1 MPPRPPRRGYRGCR
15 LPRTPQRLPYPP
27 TRHPLGSRRNRSP
40 RPMRRQ
46 ARRQQRGLQATGR
59 RSSRTSS
66 RSRRTSW
73 ATAPARSRIYSVPQS
88 GRGWGSRAP
97 LTRSRQSPSY
107 SWTPRGSRVW
117 PQPSRPGSKTTPL
130 SASRRAVERLA
141 LALVGAVAAIAVG
154 AGCSNPPQ
162 VVDISP
168 QRGAAEVRSNQ
179 LVRVKFDR
187 GMDRGSVQARF
198 HIVPAVP
205 GGVRWLSD
213 SELTF
218 EHQPFTP
225 LTRYQAILD
234 PGYRDA
240 QGVING
246 LRHSWNFKTESPPA
260 LTAASPGQGD
270 RDMDPASYLTLTFS
284 REMNPASLGGAISL
298 SPSAP
303 FHIRQ
308 DPTDRRRV
316 TLAPDSLLEQRVTYS
331 VTVSPDARDVDGN
344 RVVNGN
350 VVTFTTGDFR
360 ALRHWVS
367 FIAEPWPGS
376 GNGGDGVW
384 IVNESRFPR
393 RLVQTPVTAF
403 SWSPDGSRLLLRS
416 PSGSWSEQPL
426 AGAATSLPIV
436 GAWADFL
443 APGLGYAF
451 LDGGKLQVLRPD
463 GSKTLI
469 ASAVKA
475 AAVAPG
481 GGRLAFVVGDAS
493 GSGSEIYA
501 YDPDPRTSY
510 RLQAEPAPIDGLAW
524 SPDGLGL
531 AYRVATS
538 DPKRHQIKVR
548 SLKDGGVVTVAAGP
562 V

>member
-1 MPPRPPRRGYRGCR
+1 M
-15 LPRTPQRLPYPP
+15 
-27 TRHPLGSRRNRSP
+27 
-40 RPMRRQ
+40 
-46 ARRQQRGLQATGR
+46 
-59 RSSRTSS
+59 
-66 RSRRTSW
+66 
-73 ATAPARSRIYSVPQS
+73 
-88 GRGWGSRAP
+88 
-97 LTRSRQSPSY
+97 
-107 SWTPRGSRVW
+107 
-117 PQPSRPGSKTTPL
+117 
-130 SASRRAVERLA
+130 
-141 LALVGAVAAIAVG
+141 
-154 AGCSNPPQ
+154 
-162 VVDISP
+162 VDISP
-168 QRGAAEVRSNQ
+168 QRGAADVRSNE

-376 GNGGDGVW
+376 GNGADGVW

-436 GAWADFL
+436 GVWADFL

-501 YDPDPRTSY
+501 YDPDPRTTY
-510 RLQAEPAPIDGLAW
+510 RLQVEPAPIDGLAW

-548 SLKDGGVVTVAAGP
+548 SLKDGGVVTVAAGQVSAP
-562 V
+562 TWQADRRHVLFTAVVSSGQGTVSKAFRMAVGDPPPKELTLGQGMPTDSSTSVDGLTLSADGHQLAFVSDTGGPMAVWVMNADGSGVTALTEFDPESFPYSSHAVAWTPN